1 MSYTTVRFFRLYVS
15 INRIIRMATSTA
27 TKKKTILTK
36 AARNAHMAVQ
46 TTPIDIHLVVMN
58 SLRPYNNNHKKLY
71 TVVTTSWW
79 Q

>member
-36 AARNAHMAVQ
+36 AARDAHMAVQ
-46 TTPIDIHLVVMN
+46 TTPTDITLLVMN